1 MKKVL
6 FVCVENSC
14 RSQIAEGFSR
24 AFGKGIME
32 AYSAGSKSSG
42 KVNSLAIEVMR
53 EVGID
58 ISNNI
63 SKSFSE
69 LAVSNFDYVITMGC
83 QDVCPIIP
91 ARKHIEWQID
101 DPKGKDMDFFRKVRD
116 DISYKVGELIKNVPL
131 DN

>member
-24 AFGKGIME
+24 AFGEGIME
-32 AYSAGSKSSG
+32 AYSAGSKPSG